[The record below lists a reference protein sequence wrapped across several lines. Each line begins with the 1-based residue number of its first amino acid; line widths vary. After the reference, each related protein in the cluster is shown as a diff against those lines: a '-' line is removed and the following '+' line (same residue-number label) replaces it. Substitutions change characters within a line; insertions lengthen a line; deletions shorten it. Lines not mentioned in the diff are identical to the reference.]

1 MTMDVDMQWGAMVP
15 AVVWAVLGLAI
26 FGAAWFVFEK
36 VTPYSLWKEIIEEHN
51 TALAIVVGAL
61 TLALALIVAAAIR

>member
-1 MTMDVDMQWGAMVP
+1 MTIPDLHWASMVS
-15 AVVWAVLGLAI
+15 ALIWAVLGLVI
-26 FGAAWFVFEK
+26 FGLAWLFFEK

-61 TLALALIVAAAIR
+61 AISLAMIVSSAIR